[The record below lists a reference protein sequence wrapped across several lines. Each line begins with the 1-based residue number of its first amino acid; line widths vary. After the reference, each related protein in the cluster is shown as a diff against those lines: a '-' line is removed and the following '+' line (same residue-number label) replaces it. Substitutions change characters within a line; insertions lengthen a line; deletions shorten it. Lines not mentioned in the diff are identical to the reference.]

1 MSVFADPSGTRM
13 GAYEIV
19 RELGRGGMGR
29 VYLARDTGVA
39 DRPVAVKVILDG
51 TTDDEATIRFLR
63 EIRNLGKLKHPGIV
77 RVLAAGESQ
86 GRPYFVMDYVP
97 GRDLA
102 RFLDECALLPERD
115 RLLTIVRTIAHIA
128 RAVAYA
134 HGQGVIHRDLKLPNI
149 MVSHEDDLP
158 VILDF
163 GIAKYTGDSSL
174 TVAGRTPG
182 TPSYRAPE
190 QLDERL
196 KVRDEL
202 VDIWTIGVIL
212 YRCITGRM
220 PFVGSDFVAVSL
232 QILQQE
238 VEFPAM
244 PDSELARLVEPVIRD
259 CLTKEPRRRPQSALD
274 VADRL
279 DAAVASYHRQVHAGP
294 PRSDVTVDARQEL
307 RLPALAQRHPAVLLA
322 ALLGL
327 TTLVLAAALLWIVL
341 GQSRVS
347 DRVETG
353 RATPVV
359 AATAPAPRAAD
370 EVGRATSQPQAA
382 IVPVTAAPTPPPT
395 ARPTTSPTNKPTA
408 SPSVTPTASPSPT
421 PRRSPTP
428 SATPSAVPTPSASAR
443 PTATRSPVP
452 TAEPPARAADEAAVP
467 AAGEHG
473 GPPRI
478 QIVPFDT
485 AATRK
490 IRFTGSVDDIA
501 TAIVDDINER
511 LQGDDVPVAVGTRIA
526 PGVELVVRGRITSVD
541 GGDRAER
548 TMLGGIGIKKGA
560 ACLTAEARIET
571 RSGEVLRELSF
582 DPCARFAPFLSG
594 ESLLRGHAS
603 DVARDIVSAVA
614 EIQGEKE
621 EQPEE

>member
-1 MSVFADPSGTRM
+1 M

-29 VYLARDTGVA
+29 VYLARDTAVA
-39 DRPVAVKVILDG
+39 DRLVAVKVILDG
-51 TTDDEATIRFLR
+51 TADDEATIRFLR

-77 RVLAAGESQ
+77 RVLAAGEYQ

-115 RLLTIVRTIAHIA
+115 RLLTIVRTIIHIA

-149 MVSHEDDLP
+149 MVGHEDDLP

-174 TVAGRTPG
+174 TMAGRTPG

-220 PFVGSDFVAVSL
+220 PFVGSDFVTVSL
-232 QILQQE
+232 QILQRE
-238 VEFPAM
+238 VEFPTM
-244 PDSELARLVEPVIRD
+244 PDPGLARLVEPVIRD
-259 CLTKEPRRRPQSALD
+259 CLSKDPRRRPQSALD

-279 DAAVASYHRQVHAGP
+279 EAAVASYHRQVQAGP
-294 PRSDVTVDARQEL
+294 PRADVTADLHQEP
-307 RLPALAQRHPAVLLA
+307 RLPALAQRHPAVFLA
-322 ALLGL
+322 AVLGL
-327 TTLVLAAALLWIVL
+327 TTLLLAAALLWLLL
-341 GQSRVS
+341 GQSRGP

-353 RATPVV
+353 RAIPV
-359 AATAPAPRAAD
+359 AAVTGRDPRAAD
-370 EVGRATSQPQAA
+370 EGGRPTSQPQAA
-382 IVPVTAAPTPPPT
+382 IVPATAASSSAPTEFPT
-395 ARPTTSPTNKPTA
+395 ARPAGSPIASPTAKATA
-408 SPSVTPTASPSPT
+408 PPSVTPSAAPSPT
-421 PRRSPTP
+421 PLRSPTP
-428 SATPSAVPTPSASAR
+428 SAGSTPSASTR
-443 PTATRSPVP
+443 PTAARSPAP
-452 TAEPPARAADEAAVP
+452 TAEPTARAAEEVTVP
-467 AAGEHG
+467 AAGGHG
-473 GPPRI
+473 AAPRI

-485 AATRK
+485 AATRT
-490 IRFTGSVDDIA
+490 IRFTGSVGDIA
-501 TAIVDDINER
+501 TAIVDDIREQ
-511 LQGDDVPVAVGTRIA
+511 LQGEDVPVAVGARIA

-541 GGDRAER
+541 GGDRAAR
-548 TMLGGIGIKKGA
+548 TMLGGIGITKGA

-571 RSGEVLRELSF
+571 RSGGVLRELSF
-582 DPCARFAPFLSG
+582 DPCARFAPFKSG

-603 DVARDIVSAVA
+603 DIAGDIVSAVA
-614 EIQGEKE
+614 EIQGEE
-621 EQPEE
+621 GEQPEE